1 MLPSSL
7 GVLIWECVS
16 GTIPFDYK
24 KEGTEELDVTKI
36 RNLAAQNQMPW
47 KGQQTDPLIRQVVR
61 LVESC
66 CNPRPNVRP
75 SAADVARSLWDIMI
89 LSSIKVDPAPPIQE
103 DVKARVSEM
112 LEKMPSIGL
121 KLLDEDVE
129 DLQDLVSQGDPT
141 AAFLLGSAIW
151 SGLAPPPDGVD
162 QFLVVAGTDHG
173 KGESRQRWTCLHV
186 GAPR

>member
-1 MLPSSL
+1 
-7 GVLIWECVS
+7 
-16 GTIPFDYK
+16 
-24 KEGTEELDVTKI
+24 
-36 RNLAAQNQMPW
+36 
-47 KGQQTDPLIRQVVR
+47 
-61 LVESC
+61 
-66 CNPRPNVRP
+66 
-75 SAADVARSLWDIMI
+75 MI

-186 GAPR
+186 GAPRWQLPVELRARSALRYLEFAMKADIKAAAERLMRVHDTLSGLYMEQALQYRSMGSLPKEEK